1 MPGCD
6 LIFSAPFSVACYSVV
21 SFVVF
26 ICYSSLV
33 ILLCSSVGYYS
44 SFCYPLLYSFSV
56 YSGLMFNSSVVC
68 LDLSIRWLVFDSLM
82 VWTLLYTRY
91 QKVCGHKC
99 WSVFF
104 TWLPCYILWFVLFYG
119 HKSAATID
127 LALLFEWNTYWYAIL
142 ICGHKSTTIELA
154 LLFGL
159 LVLIPVFINVSAIVI
174 VIDLAVFLCC

>member
-1 MPGCD
+1 M
-6 LIFSAPFSVACYSVV
+6 ACYSVV
-21 SFVVF
+21 YVVVF
-26 ICYSSLV
+26 ICYSLLV

-56 YSGLMFNSSVVC
+56 YSWLMFNSSVVC
-68 LDLSIRWLVFDSLM
+68 VDLSIRWLVFDSSM

-119 HKSAATID
+119 HKSAATIWPCYLNETHND
-127 LALLFEWNTYWYAIL
+127 MLFWSVDTSPLLLSCHCYSGCWSY
-142 ICGHKSTTIELA
+142 
-154 LLFGL
+154 
-159 LVLIPVFINVSAIVI
+159 PVFINVSAIVI
-174 VIDLAVFLCC
+174 VIDLALFLCC